1 MPSMEQKQL
10 LVITLTVIAVLA
22 LLIFLIR
29 QNKKD
34 KEDLHP
40 GESDSVTETHTE
52 QDRKRDKI

>member
-1 MPSMEQKQL
+1 MEQQQL
-10 LVITLTVIAVLA
+10 LVISLTVLAVLA
-22 LLIFLIR
+22 LIIFLIR

-34 KEDLHP
+34 KENLHP